1 MSIAAWSLLVGLLL
15 IFMVLGARL
24 LARLFLSSAIVYLAA
39 GYALGPAAL
48 GVLAL
53 DPLHSAPVLERI
65 AEGAVLISLFTVGLR
80 LGSVPWRDRRWI
92 LPARLA
98 FVSMA
103 ASVGLIAI
111 AAVWRLGMSWGG
123 AVLLGGILAP
133 TDPVLAS
140 GVQAKRGI
148 DPDKLR
154 FSLAAEGG
162 LNDGTSFPFVMLGLA
177 LLGVYDFASGWS
189 TSSGEPSAAF

>member
-1 MSIAAWSLLVGLLL
+1 MALS
-15 IFMVLGARL
+15 ARL
-24 LARLFLSSAIVYLAA
+24 LARLFLSSAIVYLAV

-48 GVLAL
+48 GVIAL
-53 DPLHSAPVLERI
+53 DPLHAAPTLERV

-80 LGSVPWRDRRWI
+80 LGAVPWRDRRWL

-103 ASVGLIAI
+103 VSVGLIAGV
-111 AAVWRLGMSWGG
+111 AAWGLELSLGA

-140 GVQAKRGI
+140 GV
-148 DPDKLR
+148 
-154 FSLAAEGG
+154 
-162 LNDGTSFPFVMLGLA
+162 
-177 LLGVYDFASGWS
+177 
-189 TSSGEPSAAF
+189 